1 MYMYIY
7 DMIYCSA
14 VQCSAV
20 YHIIDVYVYVHL
32 RYEKPYASPTN
43 DDSMKRY
50 GLLLRCKVSKKL
62 VL

>member
-1 MYMYIY
+1 MYM
-7 DMIYCSA
+7 
-14 VQCSAV
+14 
-20 YHIIDVYVYVHL
+20 YVHL

-62 VL
+62 VIDSEINEEKEKQIKEKGIERPTN